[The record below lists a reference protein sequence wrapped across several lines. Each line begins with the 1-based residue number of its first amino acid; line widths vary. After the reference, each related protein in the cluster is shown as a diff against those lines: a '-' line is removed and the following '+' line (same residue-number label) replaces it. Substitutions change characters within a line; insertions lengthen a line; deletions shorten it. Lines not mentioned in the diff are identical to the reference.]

1 MIITREYTTMTCHLD
16 TINNVIFAEFAP
28 NLRVD
33 IVKAK
38 QMVTERID
46 LARGRTHYVIMDFS
60 NVREVTPEAKEYL
73 QRRDGGLKNILGAGF
88 LANNLV
94 SALIANIFIKST
106 TEFPTKFFSK
116 KNDALQWIQKHQKNV
131 LKKI

>member
-1 MIITREYTTMTCHLD
+1 MIITKEYPTMTCHLD
-16 TINNVIFAEFAP
+16 TANNVVFAEFAP

-38 QMVTERID
+38 QMVADR
-46 LARGRTHYVIMDFS
+46 LALTKDQSHYVIMDFS
-60 NVREVTPEAKEYL
+60 NVREVTPEAKEFL
-73 QRRDGGLKNILGAGF
+73 QRSDGGLKNILGAGF

-106 TEFPTKFFSK
+106 TEFPTKFFSR
-116 KNDALQWIQKHQKNV
+116 KNDALQWIQKHQKNI